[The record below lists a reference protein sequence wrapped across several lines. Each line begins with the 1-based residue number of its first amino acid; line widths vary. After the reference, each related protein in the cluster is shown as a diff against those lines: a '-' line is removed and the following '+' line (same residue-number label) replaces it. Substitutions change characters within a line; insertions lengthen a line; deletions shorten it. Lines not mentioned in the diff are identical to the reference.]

1 MKAFRLRGWAL
12 SIGLAAT
19 LLPASATAE
28 IAANRLSPQITL
40 ASDIRAVTANDD
52 VIALGGL
59 GITIIDR
66 QARDLTDAIALTSL
80 SARLITDLTSHEGR
94 FFAVGVAESTT
105 TTSSSPPINLINP
118 DSVTVDGSL
127 ERSFGLARLAL
138 IEFSSTGEVRWESL
152 FDAPTPLIPRSLKV
166 IGDQIGIVGSIAS
179 ERGVQGF
186 LATSDL
192 AGQWQSFE
200 RYGDASTEINS
211 LASLRILYGTS
222 GERLAGSPVRGRRDG
237 VIFYLDVSQKLNRV
251 VRSSLS
257 SSERSWQSASSAHL
271 AIGPVTRAGV
281 EEVAITKFSST
292 GVPQWFIRY
301 PGRDPHLFERTVGF
315 ITNKRLTGLSA
326 MVGMKG
332 IKGNNAIFIDYGARA
347 FNKRS
352 SITRVSTIAARSLID
367 MGDGYAV
374 ISDLQGRTQLVS
386 LAP

>member
-1 MKAFRLRGWAL
+1 MRAFRFQGWAL
-12 SIGLAAT
+12 SLGLAVA
-19 LLPASATAE
+19 LLPNAATADTTV
-28 IAANRLSPQITL
+28 NRLTPQL
-40 ASDIRAVTANDD
+40 ALTSDIRAVAATEE

-59 GITIIDR
+59 GITIINR
-66 QARDLTDAIALTSL
+66 EARDLTDAIALTSI
-80 SARLITDLTSHEGR
+80 SARLITDLISHEGR
-94 FFAVGVAESTT
+94 FFAVGVAESITT
-105 TTSSSPPINLINP
+105 TTSSPPINLINP
-118 DSVTVDGSL
+118 DSVTVDGSS
-127 ERSFGLARLAL
+127 EQSFGLARLAL

-152 FDAPTPLIPRSLKV
+152 FDAPTPLVPRSLKV
-166 IGDQIGIVGSIAS
+166 IGDRIGIVGSIAS

-186 LATSDL
+186 LAISDL
-192 AGQWQSFE
+192 SGGWQSFE

-211 LASLRILYGTS
+211 LANLRVLYGMS
-222 GERLAGSPVRGRRDG
+222 GERLAGSPVRGRQDG
-237 VIFYLDVSQKLNRV
+237 VIFYLDTSQKLNRV
-251 VRSSLS
+251 VRSFLS

-271 AIGPVTRAGV
+271 AIGPVTRVGA

-315 ITNKRLTGLSA
+315 ITNKRLTGLSTMA
-326 MVGMKG
+326 GMKG

-367 MGDGYAV
+367 MGGGYAL
-374 ISDLQGRTQLVS
+374 INDLQGRTQLVS